1 MTDVTEIEIP
11 HELVLVTT
19 YDASP
24 EEIWDAWTKP
34 EKFSQWW
41 AAPEWTVSD
50 IVLDVEPGGLFQET
64 QTSPDGSMVV
74 PFRGF
79 YREVEEPNKLV
90 FTLTDNETPDEDA
103 RTVLTVILRDVDG
116 KTEQEFHQTGVVTDE
131 HSEAL
136 KAGTERFFGRL
147 EEFLSR

>member
-1 MTDVTEIEIP
+1 MTDVTEIQTP
-11 HELVLVTT
+11 HELVRVRV

-24 EEIWDAWTKP
+24 EEMWEAWTKP
-34 EKFSQWW
+34 ENFSQWW

-50 IVLDVEPGGLFQET
+50 IVLAVEPGGLFQET

-79 YREVEEPNKLV
+79 YREAVEPTKLV
-90 FTLTDNETPDEDA
+90 FTLTDSDTPDEDA
-103 RTVLTVILRDVDG
+103 RTVLTVMLRVVDG
-116 KTEQEFHQTGVVTDE
+116 KTEQEFHQTGLVSDE
-131 HSEAL
+131 HYEAL
-136 KAGTERFFGRL
+136 KAGTEMFFGRL